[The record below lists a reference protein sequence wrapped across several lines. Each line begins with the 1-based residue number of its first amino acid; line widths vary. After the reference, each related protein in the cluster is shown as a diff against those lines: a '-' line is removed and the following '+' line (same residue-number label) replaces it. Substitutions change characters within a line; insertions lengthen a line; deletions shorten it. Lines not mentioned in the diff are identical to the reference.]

1 MTTIQQHTLEESLS
15 SGNPA
20 AVATAM
26 STIQAGK
33 MLSNVKA
40 VFTGLTSATSFD
52 ITSAACKA
60 AATVT
65 GLKLDADELLPAI
78 GDILSLRVTAGA
90 AAAGHRNVTDVG
102 GTAAATLATISDDGK
117 TLTFEAGVTA
127 FVLQYRPRA
136 AVALSTRD
144 NFSAP

>member
-1 MTTIQQHTLEESLS
+1 MTTIQQHTLEESLN
-15 SGNPA
+15 SGNPSA
-20 AVATAM
+20 IAMAM
-26 STIQAGK
+26 SQIQAGK
-33 MLSNVKA
+33 MACNVK
-40 VFTGLTSATSFD
+40 VVCTGLTSATSFD
-52 ITSAACKA
+52 ITSAAVLA

-65 GLKLDADELLPAI
+65 GLKLDPGELLPPI
-78 GDILSLRVTAGA
+78 GTILSLRVTAGA

-102 GTAAATLATISDDGK
+102 GTAAATLATVSDDGK

-136 AVALSTRD
+136 AVALNVRD